1 MVLLLVYFSNNV
13 YFIIFFNQT
22 PKISPENFVMFEKP
36 QQKIKVN
43 RFTVYQVY
51 EDGSVFAR
59 KEYIDVFGINSR
71 NEIN

>member
-1 MVLLLVYFSNNV
+1 
-13 YFIIFFNQT
+13 
-22 PKISPENFVMFEKP
+22 MFEKP

-51 EDGSVFAR
+51 EDGSAFAR

-71 NEIN
+71 NEINRAKTNI